1 MTDIAR
7 TDVQPPQWIR
17 AWLPHRDKIVSAL
30 TLSADAVSGSSQQ
43 QIHQLADEVAFL
55 NEDADVLLNPFAL
68 EIFLNLEAVPVLD
81 GPFTPSVSKE
91 SSPTPAETDPE
102 QTGTVEPPLDLESR
116 IQSAVNST
124 LLAHIRIQSR
134 GQRILTVIAYPLVV
148 MTVCMGVLIFAGLL
162 IVPTFEQMFDEFGL
176 KLPFFTQLLFR
187 FSNIVQSP
195 FTYVVLFG
203 LTAIVALA
211 AWLRWGTNSPLYA
224 RSPRRGTRVQFRPTA
239 PRSTRGTCADWA
251 WHLSLLMRTG
261 LSKAD
266 AIEVAGVASAQK
278 WLCRGSQFWA
288 DAIRMGDDPFH
299 GVTHFRRVPCHML
312 ADALSIDVALAPQR
326 QPDPSKTPP
335 TPGTQETLNQYQ
347 ANILREIAELYWDRD
362 RHVTI
367 WRLGWV
373 SPLIV
378 FCVGFIIW
386 FVVIALFAPLVSL
399 ISGLT

>member
-7 TDVQPPQWIR
+7 TDVQPPQWIS

-30 TLSADAVSGSSQQ
+30 TLSADAVSGSSQRK
-43 QIHQLADEVAFL
+43 IHHLADEVAFL

-81 GPFTPSVSKE
+81 GPFTPSVPKE
-91 SSPTPAETDPE
+91 SSPTPAETDPA

-124 LLAHIRIQSR
+124 LLTHIRIQSR
-134 GQRILTVIAYPLVV
+134 GQRILAVIAYPLVV
-148 MTVCMGVLIFAGLL
+148 MSVCTGILIFAGLL

-176 KLPFFTQLLFR
+176 KLPFFTELLFR
-187 FSNIVQSP
+187 FANVIQSP
-195 FTYVVLFG
+195 FTYVVLIALAAF
-203 LTAIVALA
+203 VALA

-224 RSPRRGTRVQFRPTA
+224 RSSRRGTSVQFRPTA
-239 PRSTRGTCADWA
+239 PRSARGTCADWA
-251 WHLSLLMRTG
+251 WHLSLLMRSG

-266 AIEVAGVASAQK
+266 AIEIAGVASAQK
-278 WLCRGSQFWA
+278 WLCRGSRYWA
-288 DAIRMGDDPFH
+288 DAIRMGDNPFH
-299 GVTHFRRVPCHML
+299 GVTHFHRVPCHML
-312 ADALSIDVALAPQR
+312 ADALSIDIVLAPQL
-326 QPDPSKTPP
+326 QSEPSKPSATLDSP
-335 TPGTQETLNQYQ
+335 ETLNQYQ

-378 FCVGFIIW
+378 FGVGFIIW

-399 ISGLT
+399 ITGLT